1 MGPALQ
7 QIDRVFVRYR
17 GRMLVYFGGCDY
29 FRLASHPAVLA
40 AARDAAVRYGLN
52 VAASRATTGNH
63 SLYLKLENELA
74 RFFKVDRALLTPSG
88 YATNLVAAQGMASHV
103 THALIDEQAHAALAD
118 AAELLGCQVH
128 RFRHRSPRDLAEHV
142 RRLPDS
148 ARPLV
153 LTDGL
158 FACEGTIAPLTD
170 YLRLLPRHGLLL
182 VDDAHGAGVLG
193 SSGRGTPEICGVRR
207 ENRLIQTCTLS
218 KAFGTY
224 GGAILGSAPL
234 IGRILRHSRQFA
246 GSTPLPPPLA
256 AAALKAV
263 QIVRSDPDLRSR
275 LVDRVRL
282 VKDALFKTALA
293 QPQTPSPVIAVQ
305 ARTAPAAVRLRKDL
319 FRRGIYPSLIR
330 YPGGPPGG
338 YFRFALSSEHT
349 PKQLDALIASL
360 LSVSGLAAL
369 GGNHATQRGI

>member
-7 QIDRVFVRYR
+7 QLDRVFVRYR
-17 GRMLVYFGGCDY
+17 GRILVYFGGCDY
-29 FRLASHPAVLA
+29 FRLASHPDVLS
-40 AARDAAVRYGLN
+40 AARDAAARYGLN

-63 SLYLKLENELA
+63 SLYLELENALA
-74 RFFKVDRALLTPSG
+74 RFFGVDRALLTPSG
-88 YATNLVAAQGMASHV
+88 YATNLVAAQGLASHV
-103 THALIDEQAHAALAD
+103 THALIDEQAHASLAD

-128 RFRHRSPRDLAEHV
+128 RFRHLSPSGLAGRL
-142 RRLPDS
+142 RRLPDT

-158 FACEGTIAPLTD
+158 FAREGTIAPLAD
-170 YLRLLPRHGLLL
+170 YMLLLPRNGLLL

-193 SSGRGTPEICGVRR
+193 SSGRGTPEIRGVRR
-207 ENRLIQTCTLS
+207 ESRLIQTCTLS

-234 IGRILRHSRQFA
+234 IGRIVRHSRQFA

-263 QIVRSDPDLRSR
+263 RIARSDPGLRSR
-275 LVDRVRL
+275 LLDRVRL
-282 VKDALFKTALA
+282 VKDALCKTALA

-305 ARTAPAAVRLRKDL
+305 ARTLPAAARLRKEL
-319 FRRGIYPSLIR
+319 LRRGIYPSLIR

-349 PKQLDALIASL
+349 RKQLDALTASL

-369 GGNHATQRGI
+369 RENNTTRQRI

>member
-7 QIDRVFVRYR
+7 QLDRVFVRYR
-17 GRMLVYFGGCDY
+17 GRTLVYFGGCDY
-29 FRLASHPAVLA
+29 FRLAFHPDVLA
-40 AARDAAVRYGLN
+40 AARDATVRYGLN

-63 SLYLKLENELA
+63 SLYVELENELA
-74 RFFKVDRALLTPSG
+74 RFFEVDRALLTPSG

-103 THALIDEQAHAALAD
+103 THALIDEQAHASLDD
-118 AAELLGCQVH
+118 AAELLGCQVD
-128 RFRHRSPRDLAEHV
+128 RFRHLSPSDLAERL
-142 RRLPDS
+142 RRLPDA

-153 LTDGL
+153 LSDGL
-158 FACEGTIAPLTD
+158 FAREGTIAPLAD
-170 YLRLLPRHGLLL
+170 YLRLLPRNGLLL
-182 VDDAHGAGVLG
+182 VDDAHGAGILG

-224 GGAILGSAPL
+224 GGAILGNASL
-234 IGRILRHSRQFA
+234 IGRIVRQSRQFA

-263 QIVRSDPDLRSR
+263 QIVRSDPGLRSR
-275 LVDRVRL
+275 LADRVRL
-282 VKDALFKTALA
+282 VKDALCKTALA

-305 ARTAPAAVRLRKDL
+305 ARTVPAAARLRKDL
-319 FRRGIYPSLIR
+319 LRRGIYPTLIR
-330 YPGGPPGG
+330 YPGGPPRG

-349 PKQLDALIASL
+349 HKQLDALTASL

-369 GGNHATQRGI
+369 GGNNTTQRRT